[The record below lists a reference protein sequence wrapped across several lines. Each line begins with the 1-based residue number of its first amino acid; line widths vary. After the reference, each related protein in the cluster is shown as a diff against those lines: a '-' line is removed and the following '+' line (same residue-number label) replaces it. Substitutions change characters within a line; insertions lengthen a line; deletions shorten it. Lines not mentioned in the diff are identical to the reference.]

1 MSNNTFS
8 SCLVLQFRF
17 TLLSHAACEAPLVLP
32 LGGYTYGEKCLFL
45 VNDWHA
51 SLVSVYAFVPLIFF
65 FSTEEIQF
73 SPSMIS
79 VEVYIKIVE
88 HLYFLKT
95 KFLPMTP

>member
-65 FSTEEIQF
+65 FSIEEIQF